1 MSDTRKDRIIEAAT
15 ASFSNYGFKGTTI
28 ESVAK
33 IAKVGKG
40 TVYTYFEGKEELFDE
55 IVNKTMKEMM
65 NVANEEIR
73 DGVAFHENI
82 RYVLEAILTFRQN
95 HSFIFKMIQ
104 EARELRT
111 MQIIA
116 TLEKIDDEIISYL
129 KALIEEQI
137 QKGETVKQD
146 PEFLAFFL
154 FKTFQLLTFEWTK
167 KHEAL
172 SSERITE
179 IIQRQVY

>member
-1 MSDTRKDRIIEAAT
+1 MSDTRKERIIEAAT

-55 IVNKTMKEMM
+55 IVNKTIKQMM
-65 NVANEEIR
+65 TVANESVR
-73 DGVAFHENI
+73 DNVALHENI

-104 EARELRT
+104 EARELHT
-111 MQIIA
+111 IQIIK
-116 TLEKIDDEIISYL
+116 TLEKIDDEIIGYL
-129 KALIEEQI
+129 KELIEEQI
-137 QKGETVKQD
+137 QNGESVQQD
-146 PEFLAFFL
+146 PELLAFLL
-154 FKTFQLLTFEWTK
+154 FKTFHLLTFEWTK
-167 KHEAL
+167 KHPPL
-172 SSERITE
+172 SSDKMTE
-179 IIQRQVY
+179 ILQRQVY